1 MRCALSFKRL
11 TRVRASISLST
22 SCAQV
27 SKASFHRA
35 TSQTLSLNLREVS
48 LSSQAVY
55 REESEK
61 TTEGMLVNLYIYEE
75 VFEKCRCPP
84 KHEHT
89 LQLVSLR
96 RDLPSWRITL
106 EMYRSVCA
114 VADSWRLL
122 LSHSDTLWRRPGFA
136 ESADVMLLQQNT
148 NIPIIIFPKYN

>member
-1 MRCALSFKRL
+1 MRCMLSFKCL

-55 REESEK
+55 REESQRI
-61 TTEGMLVNLYIYEE
+61 TEGMLVNLHIYEE
-75 VFEKCRCPP
+75 IFEKCPP
-84 KHEHT
+84 KHEPT

-148 NIPIIIFPKYN
+148 NIPITIFLKYN